1 MDVLSRAIGLLAR
14 CPGVERPLPCPL
26 CGGAHP
32 ADAPICPVTGKSVPR
47 GASGLPKLKSFAME
61 TLDDEDTRRGNPKPA
76 SVRPPKSSG
85 PAALIGEVIA
95 GKYKLNAVLGAGG
108 MGTVYDGEHVQ
119 LGRPVAVKVLI
130 RTPTTSGA
138 NAEKRFLKEARSA
151 GSLAHPNICQVFDFG
166 TTPNGASYLV
176 MEKLTGETLGQ
187 RLSRTRKLP
196 IAEAVSIT
204 LQLLDGLGAA
214 HEQNI
219 LHRDVK
225 PENVFLA
232 TLPGSGEMV
241 PGPTVK
247 ILDFGIAKNMA
258 SHGGTLDTLTQHG
271 MVMGTPHYMSPE
283 QARGKRDL
291 DARVDLYACG
301 VILYEML
308 AGVRPFEA
316 PMANDILLQI
326 VRNAPTGVSA
336 HRPDVPP
343 ELERVVLRAM
353 RKERNDR
360 FAAAADFVAELRAI
374 RLDQRPRVP
383 EPSSSTNVVNP
394 YPPRKDAVTVHRG
407 KTPPQQPQ
415 QEELPSRVDLTDL
428 DVMRT
433 IEDPNPPSDED

>member
-14 CPGVERPLPCPL
+14 CPDVDRPLPCPL

-32 ADAPICPVTGKSVPR
+32 ADAQVCPVTGKSVPR

-76 SVRPPKSSG
+76 SVRPPKTSG
-85 PAALIGEVIA
+85 PAALLGEVIA
-95 GKYKLNAVLGAGG
+95 GKYKLNAVLGVGG

-151 GSLAHPNICQVFDFG
+151 GALAHPNICQVFDFG
-166 TTPNGASYLV
+166 TTGNGASYLV
-176 MEKLTGETLGQ
+176 MEKLVGETLGQ
-187 RLSRTRKLP
+187 RLAHTRKLP
-196 IAEAVSIT
+196 IEEAVSII
-204 LQLLDGLGAA
+204 LQVLDGLGAA

-232 TLPGSGEMV
+232 SVPGGGEMV
-241 PGPTVK
+241 K
-247 ILDFGIAKNMA
+247 LLDFGIAKNMS

-301 VILYEML
+301 VMLYEML

-326 VRNAPTGVSA
+326 VRNAPTGVSS

-360 FAAAADFVAELRAI
+360 FATAEEFVGELRAV
-374 RLDQRPRVP
+374 RLDRRPRVP
-383 EPSSSTNVVNP
+383 APASSTNVVNP
-394 YPPRKDAVTVHRG
+394 YPQRKDAVTVHRG
-407 KTPPQQPQ
+407 KTPPQ